1 MERVNPWMA
10 GLLTAIGLQS
20 VVIGGF
26 LYSTRSKPDAAKPG
40 AAHAA
45 KFVAKAEKTKDP
57 NIKKFILI
65 PKAAERLDIKTG
77 QVRVQQVTRK
87 RRVEG
92 EVLAPPKA
100 TVATAPAGGLS
111 FPEGASAA
119 VLESKLS
126 APQPVLVRV
135 PFDGDVDRVAQD
147 RPARILPVDAKD
159 GLAGKPARLIKAPDG
174 TDAKEAARTLY
185 YQVADA
191 GQELSPG
198 ERVRAEIELTSSGT
212 ERLTVP
218 FAAVIYEPDGRN
230 SVYTNP
236 EPLVFIRHYIK
247 VDYVE
252 GDLAILSDG
261 PPVGT
266 AVVTD
271 GAIEL
276 FGAEF
281 KVGHGINF

>member
-1 MERVNPWMA
+1 MERMNPWMA
-10 GLLTAIGLQS
+10 GLLTAIGLQT

-26 LYSTRSKPDAAKPG
+26 LYSRSKPDAAKP
-40 AAHAA
+40 AAHY
-45 KFVAKAEKTKDP
+45 VAKAEKTKDP
-57 NIKKFILI
+57 NIKKFTLI
-65 PKAAERLDIKTG
+65 AKAAERLAIKTG

-87 RRVEG
+87 RTVEG
-92 EVLAPPKA
+92 EVLAPPEV
-100 TVATAPAGGLS
+100 TVVTAPKAGLS

-119 VLESKLS
+119 VLGTNLS
-126 APQPVLVRV
+126 AAQTVLVRV
-135 PFDGDVDRVAQD
+135 PFDGDVERVAQD
-147 RPARILPVDAKD
+147 QPIRVLPVNAKD
-159 GLAGKPARLIKAPDG
+159 GVAGKTAKLVKAPDG

-185 YQVADA
+185 YKVEEA
-191 GQELSPG
+191 GQELAPG
-198 ERVRAEIELTSSGT
+198 QRVRVELELTGSGK

-218 FAAVIYEPDGRN
+218 FAALIYEPDGRN

-252 GDLAILSDG
+252 GDLAILLDG

>member
-1 MERVNPWMA
+1 MQRINPWMA

-26 LYSTRSKPDAAKPG
+26 LYSTRSKDAAKSSAP
-40 AAHAA
+40 HY
-45 KFVAKAEKTKDP
+45 VAKAEKTKDP

-65 PKAAERLDIKTG
+65 PKAAERLAIKTG

-87 RRVEG
+87 LTAEG
-92 EVLAPPKA
+92 EVLAPPEA
-100 TVATAPAGGLS
+100 TVATAPAAGLS
-111 FPEGASAA
+111 LPEGASAA
-119 VLESKLS
+119 VLGTKL
-126 APQPVLVRV
+126 AAAQPVLVRV

-147 RPARILPVDAKD
+147 RPARVLPVNAKD
-159 GLAGKPARLIKAPDG
+159 GAAGKAAKLIKAPNG

-185 YQVADA
+185 YKAEEGGHA
-191 GQELSPG
+191 LAPG
-198 ERVRAEIELTSSGT
+198 ERVRVEVELTGNGN

-218 FAAVIYEPDGRN
+218 FAALIYEPDGRN

-266 AVVTD
+266 SVVTD